1 MKRPQLLQTIR
12 KGSRKLI
19 HHPVLDVPVL
29 QNIGYPVYQV
39 QERLLFRFLL
49 SEVLP
54 QLLFAPHI
62 LRSLQ
67 FGTARKPMPRGKCIQ
82 MRLPDRK
89 IGIENVPQL
98 MCKQSTHNLIA
109 ILAPAHRRY
118 KRISRIDFDGLI
130 VRLRNGAGFR

>member
-1 MKRPQLLQTIR
+1 
-12 KGSRKLI
+12 
-19 HHPVLDVPVL
+19 
-29 QNIGYPVYQV
+29 
-39 QERLLFRFLL
+39 
-49 SEVLP
+49 
-54 QLLFAPHI
+54 
-62 LRSLQ
+62 
-67 FGTARKPMPRGKCIQ
+67 MPRGKCIQ

-98 MCKQSTHNLIA
+98 MCKQSAHDLIA